1 MGGSTRN
8 EARRRYQQTV
18 ERLLAAIAER
28 RGRQLALAARGVRSA
43 GMSEL
48 ERELDR
54 IRDELAAVIAAGSSG
69 FDTRDTTEAAPARPR
84 PRPWRRVVPVP
95 GAALHA

>member
-1 MGGSTRN
+1 MGGSTSN

-28 RGRQLALAARGVRSA
+28 RGRQLALAARGVRPA
-43 GMSEL
+43 GMSDL
-48 ERELDR
+48 EGELDR

-69 FDTRDTTEAAPARPR
+69 FDNRDTTEAAPARPR
-84 PRPWRRVVPVP
+84 PRPRRRVVPVP
-95 GAALHA
+95 GAALQA